1 MNTSIWKWGN
11 TAHITKMGIEGT
23 VALASLAA
31 AITTVL
37 IATNI
42 VAVPE
47 SLAFIST
54 IVNPIG
60 IAALF
65 IAAIYFT
72 ILAIS
77 SYQQMHKNE
86 EIREAGTSAENAK
99 VTKEVEELIQS
110 KIEVKTKDLVIQ
122 EALKTMLKAKA
133 DKKYVDTGLAKKADA
148 SALRAKA
155 DKTSLG
161 EVQGSITNLT
171 NNLSEKLNS
180 SDLKEKVKTV
190 LQNPEVTALLK
201 ESISQEA

>member
-11 TAHITKMGIEGT
+11 TVHITKMGIEGT

-31 AITTVL
+31 AITAVL

-47 SLAFIST
+47 SLALIST

-86 EIREAGTSAENAK
+86 EINGAETSAENAK
-99 VTKEVEELIQS
+99 ATKEVEELIQS
-110 KIEVKTKDLVIQ
+110 KIEAKTKDLVTE
-122 EALKTMLKAKA
+122 EALKTALKAKA
-133 DKKYVDTGLAKKADA
+133 DKKYVDEQLAEKADA
-148 SALRAKA
+148 SALKAKA
-155 DKTSLG
+155 DKTALE
-161 EVQGSITNLT
+161 EVQESITSLTTNLGK
-171 NNLSEKLNS
+171 KLNS
-180 SDLKEKVKTV
+180 SGLKEKVKTV

-201 ESISQEA
+201 EAISQEA

>member
-11 TAHITKMGIEGT
+11 TVHITKMGIEGT
-23 VALASLAA
+23 VALTSLAA
-31 AITTVL
+31 AITAVL

-47 SLAFIST
+47 SLALIST

-65 IAAIYFT
+65 IATIYFT

-86 EIREAGTSAENAK
+86 EINGAETSAENAK
-99 VTKEVEELIQS
+99 ATKEVEELIQS
-110 KIEVKTKDLVIQ
+110 KIEAKTKDLVTE
-122 EALKTMLKAKA
+122 EALKTALKAKA
-133 DKKYVDTGLAKKADA
+133 DKT
-148 SALRAKA
+148 ALEEVQESI
-155 DKTSLG
+155 TSLT
-161 EVQGSITNLT
+161 TNFGK
-171 NNLSEKLNS
+171 KLNS

-201 ESISQEA
+201 EAISQEA